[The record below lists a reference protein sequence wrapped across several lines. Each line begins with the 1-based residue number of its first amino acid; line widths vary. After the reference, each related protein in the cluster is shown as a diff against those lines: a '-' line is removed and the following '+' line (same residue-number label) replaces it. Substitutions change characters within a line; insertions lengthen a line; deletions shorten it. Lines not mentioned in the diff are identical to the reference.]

1 MEENL
6 EYFFEFKE
14 NNNQYEVILNKILV
28 SYESFVCS
36 LLLTVKIKNTE
47 FHVEIFMK
55 EKQKKSCGIN
65 NEIKEDIISYI
76 LKIFDSQNNN

>member
-6 EYFFEFKE
+6 EYFFEFNE
-14 NNNQYEVILNKILV
+14 NDNQYEVFLGKILV
-28 SYESFVCS
+28 SNESFVC
-36 LLLTVKIKNTE
+36 LLLLKIKIKNTE
-47 FHVEIFMK
+47 LHVEIFMK
-55 EKQKKSCGIN
+55 EKQKKSCGNN